1 MEKENKLVKIIETN
15 NLSIKNNPFGTK
27 RLWPY
32 SYIELFYNS
41 FCNKLYKI
49 NQSPSILEVNQENI
63 IDLEIWN
70 LFFVKPNI
78 KNISLEK
85 IKHTEYN
92 DSIKF
97 DFIII
102 KNKELLSDHEIV
114 SNLIGSL
121 NPKGVLI
128 IENVGRASRNIIKI
142 FLNYFMKLKVNIY
155 DFRYNRFILK
165 NCILCIHNKKI
176 KFSILDIIGK
186 LILLFKFLFT
196 EFVISFLFII
206 LKKIKFK

>member
-1 MEKENKLVKIIETN
+1 MEKENNLVKIIETN
-15 NLSIKNNPFGTK
+15 KLSIKNNPFGTK

-63 IDLEIWN
+63 IDLVIWN
-70 LFFVKPNI
+70 LFFIKPNI
-78 KNISLEK
+78 KNISLGK
-85 IKHTEYN
+85 IKHNEYD

-97 DFIII
+97 DMIII
-102 KNKELLSDHEIV
+102 KNKEVLSNQKIF
-114 SNLIGSL
+114 SKLISSL

-128 IENVGRASRNIIKI
+128 IENVGREHKHIIKI
-142 FLNYFMKLKVNIY
+142 YQKYFLKLKINIY

-165 NCILCIHNKKI
+165 NCILLIENKKN
-176 KFSILDIIGK
+176 KFSIFDIIRE
-186 LILLFKFLFT
+186 LILLFKFLFN
-196 EFVISFLFII
+196 EFII
-206 LKKIKFK
+206 SLLLVTVKIKLK

>member
-1 MEKENKLVKIIETN
+1 MEKENNLIKIIETN
-15 NLSIKNNPFGTK
+15 NFSIKNNPFGTK

-41 FCNKLYKI
+41 FCKKLYKI

-63 IDLEIWN
+63 INLEIWN
-70 LFFVKPNI
+70 FFFNEPNI

-85 IKHTEYN
+85 IKRNEYE

-97 DFIII
+97 DIII
-102 KNKELLSDHEIV
+102 VENKAVLSNQKIL
-114 SNLIGSL
+114 SKLISSL
-121 NPKGVLI
+121 NPKGVLV
-128 IENVGRASRNIIKI
+128 IENIGRAPKNIIRI
-142 FLNYFMKLKVNIY
+142 FQKYYMKLKIDIH

-165 NCILCIHNKKI
+165 NCILLIENKKN
-176 KFSILDIIGK
+176 KFSIFDKIQE

-196 EFVISFLFII
+196 EFIISL
-206 LKKIKFK
+206 LLVTLKIK

>member
-1 MEKENKLVKIIETN
+1 MEKENNLVKIIETN
-15 NLSIKNNPFGTK
+15 KLSIKNNPFGTK

-70 LFFVKPNI
+70 LFFIKPNI
-78 KNISLEK
+78 KNISLGK
-85 IKHTEYN
+85 IKYNEYD
-92 DSIKF
+92 DSKKF
-97 DFIII
+97 DMIII
-102 KNKELLSDHEIV
+102 KNKEVLSNQKIL
-114 SNLIGSL
+114 SKLINSL

-128 IENVGRASRNIIKI
+128 IENIGRAPKNIIKI
-142 FLNYFMKLKVNIY
+142 YQKYFMKLKINIY

-165 NCILCIHNKKI
+165 NCILLIENKKN
-176 KFSILDIIGK
+176 KFSIFDIIRE

-196 EFVISFLFII
+196 EFIISL
-206 LKKIKFK
+206 LLVTVKIKLK

>member
-1 MEKENKLVKIIETN
+1 MEKENNLVKIIETN
-15 NLSIKNNPFGTK
+15 KLSIKNNPFGTK

-70 LFFVKPNI
+70 LFFIKPNI
-78 KNISLEK
+78 KNISLRK
-85 IKHTEYN
+85 IKYNEYD
-92 DSIKF
+92 DSKKF
-97 DFIII
+97 DMIII
-102 KNKELLSDHEIV
+102 KNKEVLSNQKIL
-114 SNLIGSL
+114 SKLINSL

-128 IENVGRASRNIIKI
+128 IENIGRAPKNIIKI
-142 FLNYFMKLKVNIY
+142 YQKYFMKLKINIY

-165 NCILCIHNKKI
+165 NCILLIENKKN
-176 KFSILDIIGK
+176 KFSIFDIIRE

-196 EFVISFLFII
+196 EFIISL
-206 LKKIKFK
+206 LLVTVKIKLK

>member
-1 MEKENKLVKIIETN
+1 MEKENNLIKIIEKN

-49 NQSPSILEVNQENI
+49 NQSPSILEVSQENI

-70 LFFVKPNI
+70 FFFIEPNI
-78 KNISLEK
+78 KNITLEK
-85 IKHTEYN
+85 IKRNEYE

-97 DFIII
+97 DMIII
-102 KNKELLSDHEIV
+102 ENKAVLSNQKIL
-114 SNLIGSL
+114 SKLISSL
-121 NPKGVLI
+121 NPKGVLV
-128 IENVGRASRNIIKI
+128 IENIGRAPKNIIRIYQK
-142 FLNYFMKLKVNIY
+142 YFMKLKIDIH

-165 NCILCIHNKKI
+165 NCILLIANKKN
-176 KFSILDIIGK
+176 KFSIFDKIQE

-196 EFVISFLFII
+196 EFIISL
-206 LKKIKFK
+206 LLVTLKIK

>member
-1 MEKENKLVKIIETN
+1 MEKENNLIKIIETN
-15 NLSIKNNPFGTK
+15 KLSIKNNPFGTK

-63 IDLEIWN
+63 IDIEIWN
-70 LFFVKPNI
+70 FFFIKPNI

-85 IKHTEYN
+85 IKHNEYD

-97 DFIII
+97 DMIII
-102 KNKELLSDHEIV
+102 KNKEVLSNQKIFLK
-114 SNLIGSL
+114 LINSL
-121 NPKGVLI
+121 NKKGVLI
-128 IENVGRASRNIIKI
+128 IENVGRAPKNIIKI
-142 FLNYFMKLKVNIY
+142 YQKYFMKLKINIY

-165 NCILCIHNKKI
+165 NCILLIENKKN
-176 KFSILDIIGK
+176 KFSIFDIIRE

-196 EFVISFLFII
+196 EFIISL
-206 LKKIKFK
+206 LLVTVKIKLK

>member
-1 MEKENKLVKIIETN
+1 MEKENKLKKIIETN
-15 NLSIKNNPFGTK
+15 KLSIKNNPFGTK

-70 LFFVKPNI
+70 LFFIKPNI
-78 KNISLEK
+78 KNISLGK
-85 IKHTEYN
+85 IKHNEYD
-92 DSIKF
+92 DSKKF
-97 DFIII
+97 DMIII
-102 KNKELLSDHEIV
+102 KNKEVLSNQKIF
-114 SNLIGSL
+114 SKLINSL

-128 IENVGRASRNIIKI
+128 IENIGRAPKNIIKI
-142 FLNYFMKLKVNIY
+142 YQKYFMKLKINIY

-165 NCILCIHNKKI
+165 NCILLIENKKNR
-176 KFSILDIIGK
+176 FSIFDIIRE

-196 EFVISFLFII
+196 EFIISL
-206 LKKIKFK
+206 LLVTVKIKLK

>member
-1 MEKENKLVKIIETN
+1 MERENNLIEIIETN
-15 NLSIKNNPFGTK
+15 KLSIKNNPFGTK

-49 NQSPSILEVNQENI
+49 NQSPSILEVSQENI

-70 LFFVKPNI
+70 FFFIEPNI
-78 KNISLEK
+78 KNITLEK
-85 IKHTEYN
+85 IKRNEYE

-97 DFIII
+97 DMIII
-102 KNKELLSDHEIV
+102 ENKAVLSNQKIL
-114 SNLIGSL
+114 SKLISSL
-121 NPKGVLI
+121 NPKGVLV
-128 IENVGRASRNIIKI
+128 IENIGRAPKNIIRIYQK
-142 FLNYFMKLKVNIY
+142 YFMKLKIDIH

-165 NCILCIHNKKI
+165 NCILLIANKKN
-176 KFSILDIIGK
+176 KFSIFDKIQE

-196 EFVISFLFII
+196 EFIISLLLIT
-206 LKKIKFK
+206 LKIR

>member
-1 MEKENKLVKIIETN
+1 MEKENNLIKIIETN
-15 NLSIKNNPFGTK
+15 NFSIKNNPFGTK

-41 FCNKLYKI
+41 FCKKLYKI

-63 IDLEIWN
+63 INLEIWN
-70 LFFVKPNI
+70 FFFNEPNI

-85 IKHTEYN
+85 IKRNEYE

-97 DFIII
+97 DMIIVE
-102 KNKELLSDHEIV
+102 NKEVLSNKKIL
-114 SNLIGSL
+114 SKLISSL
-121 NPKGVLI
+121 NPKGVLV
-128 IENVGRASRNIIKI
+128 IENIGRAPKNIIRI
-142 FLNYFMKLKVNIY
+142 FQKYYMKLKIDIH

-165 NCILCIHNKKI
+165 NCILLIENKKN
-176 KFSILDIIGK
+176 KFSIFDKIQE

-196 EFVISFLFII
+196 EFIISL
-206 LKKIKFK
+206 LLVTLKIK